1 MIRIRRNHIGSWWGF
16 LPSWRPFPFQLRK
29 VKRNLFA
36 LSLSFFLCFFFE
48 IVILSADLSA
58 AAAAAV
64 GFVVVVVVCSFG
76 QFHCSNFSNCNVSS

>member
-1 MIRIRRNHIGSWWGF
+1 MHF
-16 LPSWRPFPFQLRK
+16 LSPF
-29 VKRNLFA
+29 
-36 LSLSFFLCFFFE
+36 SFVFFFE